1 MAVSVKD
8 LELYWLPELPD
19 WRARLGEVSRGAASA
34 AAWASLVALAGSRL
48 DFTQTL
54 RLDSVLQRLFGAAPP
69 PGLATKPVRLA
80 LLGSSTLA
88 HLAGPIR
95 VAALRRGLWVSVYEP
110 AYGQYVQ
117 ELHDGASALHAFA
130 PTAVLIALDAH
141 YLARGI
147 DAGAT
152 ADEADAVA
160 AAVIDNLRSCWRL
173 AREKFHGAVM
183 QQTVLPLFPPLLG
196 NNEHRLAGSPS
207 RLVERINAALREA
220 AEDDGVDLLS
230 LDVFARRH
238 GIGVWHDP
246 ALWCRSKQE
255 VSPLA
260 APLYGDMVAR
270 LLAARQGRSF
280 KCLVLDLD
288 NTLWGGVIGD
298 DGLEGIVLGQG
309 DALGEGFLALQSY
322 AREQGKRGVILAVCS
337 KNDEANALAPFEKH
351 PEMLLKRQDIACFV
365 ANWNDKAT
373 NIRAIAEEL
382 NIGLDALVF
391 VDDNPFERN
400 LVRRELPMVAV
411 PEIPDDPA
419 LVPQCLADAGYF
431 EGVSVTSEDRV
442 RNRQYLANRER
453 DALKAEAA
461 DLPSY
466 LKSLDMRLEWR
477 HFDEIG
483 LQRIVQLINK
493 TNQFNLTTRRYE
505 EGDVRAVMADAR
517 AFGLQLRLTDRYG
530 DNGIISIIIG
540 RLHENARPSNRADL
554 VIDTWLMSCRV
565 LGRQVEQAS
574 LNIVAA
580 EAHRLGATG
589 LIGEYRPTAKNGM
602 VKEHYQKLGFVQQN
616 TLENGV
622 TTAALDLAQFR
633 PFDTFIATIAG

>member
-1 MAVSVKD
+1 MAVGVRD
-8 LELYWLPELPD
+8 LNLYWLPELAD
-19 WRARLGEVSRGAASA
+19 WRARLADVSRGGATED
-34 AAWASLVALAGSRL
+34 AWTTLVALAGSRM
-48 DFTQTL
+48 DFAQTL
-54 RLDSVLQRLFGAAPP
+54 RLDGVLQRLFGAAPP
-69 PGLATKPVRLA
+69 RQLATKPVRLA

-95 VAALRRGLWVSVYEP
+95 VAALRRGLWVKVYEP

-117 ELHDGASALHAFA
+117 ELHDGASGLHAFA
-130 PTAVLIALDAH
+130 PTTVLIALDAH
-141 YLARGI
+141 HLALGI

-152 ADEADAVA
+152 AAQADAVA
-160 AAVIDNLRSCWRL
+160 AAVIADLRSCWRL
-173 AREKFHGAVM
+173 ARERLHCAVL
-183 QQTVLPLFPPLLG
+183 QQTVLPVFPPLLG
-196 NNEHRLAGSPS
+196 NNEHRLAGSRS
-207 RLVERINAALREA
+207 RLVERVNAALREA
-220 AEDDGVDLLS
+220 ADGDGVDLLS
-230 LDVFARRH
+230 LDIFARRH

-260 APLYGDMVAR
+260 APLYGEMVAR

-298 DGLEGIVLGQG
+298 DGLEGIILGQG

-322 AREQGKRGVILAVCS
+322 VREQGKRGVILAVCS

-351 PEMLLKRQDIACFV
+351 PEMLLKRSEIASFV
-365 ANWNDKAT
+365 ANWNDKAS

-382 NIGLDALVF
+382 NIGLDSLVF
-391 VDDNPFERN
+391 VDDSPFERN

-419 LVPQCLADAGYF
+419 LVPHCLADAGYF
-431 EGVSVTSEDRV
+431 EGLSVTTEDRV

-453 DALKAEAA
+453 ETLKGQAG

-466 LKSLDMRLEWR
+466 LKSLEMRLIWR
-477 HFDEIG
+477 PFDAIG
-483 LQRIVQLINK
+483 LHRIVQLINK

-505 EGDVRAVMADAR
+505 DEDVRAVMADAR
-517 AFGLQLRLTDRYG
+517 AFGLQLRLVDRYG

-540 RLHENARPSNRADL
+540 RLCDAARPSNGADL

-580 EAHRLGATG
+580 EARRLGATG
-589 LIGEYRPTAKNGM
+589 LIGEYRPTAKNAM
-602 VKEHYQKLGFVQQN
+602 VTEHYQKLGFVAP
-616 TLENGV
+616 
-622 TTAALDLAQFR
+622 TAVADGATRSTLDLAEFR
-633 PFDTFIATIAG
+633 PFTTFIETDPG